1 LTQKK
6 TFLAVYQF
14 LYKNDSGLNFG
25 VMFFKTTGRIFLG
38 ANLIHPVILNP
49 IRCRRTD
56 TSNNEGVAAVRGRR
70 SWN

>member
-1 LTQKK
+1 
-6 TFLAVYQF
+6 
-14 LYKNDSGLNFG
+14 
-25 VMFFKTTGRIFLG
+25 MFFKTTGRIFLG